1 MMHFLIHILIG
12 IFLVLSVRD
21 ISPSSN
27 PGVVIDIDGNEYN
40 ITQIGDQWWFAQ
52 NLGVTRYSNGDS
64 IPLIADSEQW
74 VQGTTGAR
82 VVYNFSSE
90 PQQSDGYLYNWF
102 AVNDNRGVCPEGWRI
117 PSDEDWMKLEK
128 YLGMNED
135 EVPLGGTRGDVEN
148 IGGILKDTTMISWE
162 LPNQG
167 ALNTYNFKASG
178 AGLILYN
185 GIFNGYGKVGAYWT
199 STLRN
204 TANLFPNRIWM
215 RFVSNH
221 ANYIV
226 RVSTF
231 KQNGLSI
238 RCMRD

>member
-1 MMHFLIHILIG
+1 MHFLIHSIIG

-27 PGVVIDIDGNEYN
+27 TGVVIDVDGNEYK

-52 NLGVTRYSNGDS
+52 NLSVTRYSNGDD
-64 IPLIADSEQW
+64 IPLIADPEEWKRGSI
-74 VQGTTGAR
+74 GAR
-82 VVYNFSSE
+82 VIYNFSNE
-90 PQQSDGYLYNWF
+90 PQRNDGYLYNWF
-102 AVNDNRGVCPEGWRI
+102 VVNDKRGVCPEGWRI

-135 EVPLGGTRGDVEN
+135 EVPLGGTRGSVEN

-167 ALNTYNFKASG
+167 ALNLYNFSASG

-185 GIFNGYGKVGAYWT
+185 GIFDGKGKVGAYCT

-215 RFVSNH
+215 RFLSYH